1 MVNQDLLGMTEN
13 SNRSTGDVQTEIYY
27 DSIEEEEGM
36 FDEFFTNILQAVYK
50 DTSITFNAIKDSL
63 RTLQRKAS
71 IATEIYQGGLVSL
84 DEGREIIG
92 YDPAETDAVFY
103 QAPQPKEPD
112 PTQTVDPKKD
122 PKKKT
127 KKLFY

>member
-92 YDPAETDAVFY
+92 
-103 QAPQPKEPD
+103 
-112 PTQTVDPKKD
+112 
-122 PKKKT
+122 
-127 KKLFY
+127 